1 MFHAFVLRCL
11 ISAHKVTIFF
21 QLLSAFPFNL
31 RKAGEN
37 DFSKNSLS
45 AILDIDTFRRIHH
58 STAAEVID
66 GVILFLLAGYSLLDS
81 C

>member
-1 MFHAFVLRCL
+1 MA
-11 ISAHKVTIFF
+11 KVKYYAKENTK
-21 QLLSAFPFNL
+21 LGTHSWYAVPVP
-31 RKAGEN
+31 KAGEN
-37 DFSKNSLS
+37 DFSKNNLS

-58 STAAEVID
+58 STTAEVID